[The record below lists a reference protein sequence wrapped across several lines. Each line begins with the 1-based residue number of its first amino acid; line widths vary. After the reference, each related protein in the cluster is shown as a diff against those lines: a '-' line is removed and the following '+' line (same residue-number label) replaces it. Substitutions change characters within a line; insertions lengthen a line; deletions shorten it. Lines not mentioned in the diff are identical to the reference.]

1 MSGRSRRRYAWA
13 SLRYGLLGLA
23 LIYLLLPFFWMFL
36 TSALPSSDLTSMP
49 PKIDL
54 SAFSFQ
60 RYGELLTDPTF
71 LRPMWNSTVV
81 AVSTTLICIGVGAP
95 AAYAVARFRFPGSR
109 AFMLTILATQM
120 IPVIVLAVPLFVILQ
135 AIGLLDSYEGLILTY
150 TAFILPLV
158 IWILSGFFEDLPP
171 SLEKAARI
179 DGCTRLQA
187 MVRIIMPL
195 TATGLAATAI
205 FAFITAWGDFF
216 LALVLTSVEAKTL
229 PVRTAEFQGLFKLD
243 YKTAATA
250 GVITSVPVLLL
261 ALAFQRYIIKGLT
274 EGGVKG

>member
-1 MSGRSRRRYAWA
+1 MSRHSRRRYSWA
-13 SLRYGLLGLA
+13 LLRYGLLGLA
-23 LIYLLLPFFWMFL
+23 LMYLLLPFFWMFL
-36 TSALPSSDLTSMP
+36 TSALPSSDLASMP

-54 SAFSFQ
+54 SSFSFQ

-71 LRPMWNSTVV
+71 LSPMWNSTVV
-81 AVSTTLICIGVGAP
+81 AVSTTLICISVGAP

-158 IWILSGFFEDLPP
+158 IWILSGFFEDIPP

-179 DGCTRLQA
+179 DGCTRLQT

-216 LALVLTSVEAKTL
+216 LALVLTNVEAKTL

-250 GVITSVPVLLL
+250 GVITSLPVLLL

>member
-1 MSGRSRRRYAWA
+1 MSRHSRRRYSWA
-13 SLRYGLLGLA
+13 LLRYGLLGLA
-23 LIYLLLPFFWMFL
+23 LMYLLLPFFWMFL
-36 TSALPSSDLTSMP
+36 TSALPSSDLASMP

-54 SAFSFQ
+54 SSFSFQ

-71 LRPMWNSTVV
+71 LSPMWNSTVV
-81 AVSTTLICIGVGAP
+81 AVSTTLICISVGAP

-135 AIGLLDSYEGLILTY
+135 AIGLLDSYEGLTLTY

-158 IWILSGFFEDLPP
+158 IWILSGFFEDIPP

-179 DGCTRLQA
+179 DGCTRLQT

-216 LALVLTSVEAKTL
+216 LALVLTNVEAKTL

-250 GVITSVPVLLL
+250 GVITSLPVLLL